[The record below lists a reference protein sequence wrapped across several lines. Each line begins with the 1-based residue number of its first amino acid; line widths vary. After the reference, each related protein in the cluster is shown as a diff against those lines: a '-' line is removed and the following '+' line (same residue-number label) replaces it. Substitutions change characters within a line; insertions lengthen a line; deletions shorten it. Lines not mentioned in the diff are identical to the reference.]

1 MNYVSW
7 EIDLLLNKLIINALQ
22 VNFWLNDAFTDEIIE
37 RRFRVVAP
45 GAAPLGVGGDVEPHR
60 VAAAR
65 AEGVAALTRELG
77 AEPGHLG
84 GVECV
89 GPHAECLR
97 VSCNTD

>member
-1 MNYVSW
+1 MQV
-7 EIDLLLNKLIINALQ
+7 LQ
-22 VNFWLNDAFTDEIIE
+22 QNFCLDDAFTDEIIE

-65 AEGVAALTRELG
+65 AEVVTLTREPG

-84 GVECV
+84 GVEGV